1 MCYIIVV
8 SFVDLEV
15 TGISRSGRVRKK
27 SSKLMDFESPDD
39 IETRYRRT
47 FMKVFPSTFRQE
59 ETQESQDNAPPR
71 PVEEAG
77 TASGSESDYYE
88 NNVEN
93 ADRWV

>member
-1 MCYIIVV
+1 M
-8 SFVDLEV
+8 

-47 FMKVFPSTFRQE
+47 FMKFPSNFRQE
-59 ETQESQDNAPPR
+59 ETQESQESAPPR

-93 ADRWV
+93 ADR

>member
-1 MCYIIVV
+1 
-8 SFVDLEV
+8 
-15 TGISRSGRVRKK
+15 
-27 SSKLMDFESPDD
+27 MDFESPDD

-47 FMKVFPSTFRQE
+47 PMKAFPTGFRQE
-59 ETQESQDNAPPR
+59 ETQDFQENAPPR

-93 ADRWV
+93 ADRY